1 MRAFHSII
9 PVSIIDFYTYLGEQ
23 RSVSSKISEDNPT
36 LAIPLPDGTY
46 LRAVGYPTDTYPCI
60 DIYWDN
66 GINAPTDTLCF
77 VEFNPNHE
85 EDERVCIGAYRSN
98 QDDPTYYAPY
108 MAAERNANNE

>member
-1 MRAFHSII
+1 M
-9 PVSIIDFYTYLGEQ
+9 VFYDEAEARKLYERYKLQWMVYHGLGL
-23 RSVSSKISEDNPT
+23 VD
-36 LAIPLPDGTY
+36 LMD
-46 LRAVGYPTDTYPCI
+46 C
-60 DIYWDN
+60 
-66 GINAPTDTLCF
+66 INAPTDTLCF

>member
-1 MRAFHSII
+1 MLKTKNYQFWFCTGSQ
-9 PVSIIDFYTYLGEQ
+9 DLYGDE
-23 RSVSSKISEDNPT
+23 
-36 LAIPLPDGTY
+36 
-46 LRAVGYPTDTYPCI
+46 
-60 DIYWDN
+60 
-66 GINAPTDTLCF
+66 LCF

>member
-1 MRAFHSII
+1 MAHTSGQWGI
-9 PVSIIDFYTYLGEQ
+9 PPIHTHVST
-23 RSVSSKISEDNPT
+23 
-36 LAIPLPDGTY
+36 
-46 LRAVGYPTDTYPCI
+46 
-60 DIYWDN
+60 IYWDN